1 MTLTRPRHLRGHLP
15 AGYKQYGNSVLGAP
29 LLYFPA
35 TLISENT
42 GLIIAGTHGDEN
54 AAMVTL
60 SCALRTL
67 ESAAR
72 HHHVVLAVNP
82 DGCQLGLRAN
92 ANGVDLNRNFA
103 SSNWQNGETVY
114 RWNSEAEERD
124 VLLSTGHSPASE
136 PETQALCQLIDD
148 LQPAWIVSFHDPLG
162 CIEDAHQ
169 SQLGKWLAQSFQLPL
184 TGHIGYE
191 TPGSFG
197 SWCAERSLHC
207 ITAEF
212 PPISADEASE
222 RYLDAMTQLLHWT
235 VD

>member
-1 MTLTRPRHLRGHLP
+1 MTLTRPRHQRGHLP
-15 AGYKQYGNSVLGAP
+15 AGCKQYGSSVLGAP

-35 TLISENT
+35 TRTSSET

-67 ESAAR
+67 EPNAR
-72 HHHVVLAVNP
+72 HHHIVLAVNP

-103 SSNWQNGETVY
+103 SSNWQTGDTVY
-114 RWNSEAEERD
+114 RWNSQADERD
-124 VLLSTGHSPASE
+124 VVLSTGHSPASE
-136 PETQALCQLIDD
+136 PETQALCQLIDQ

-162 CIEDAHQ
+162 CIEDAQQ
-169 SQLGKWLAQSFQLPL
+169 SELGQWLAQSFQLPL
-184 TGHIGYE
+184 VGHVGYE

-197 SWCAERSLHC
+197 SWCTERSLHC

-222 RYLDAMTQLLHWT
+222 RYLDAMTQLLHWSA
-235 VD
+235 D

>member
-1 MTLTRPRHLRGHLP
+1 MTLNRPRHQRGQLP
-15 AGYKQYGNSVLGAP
+15 EGYQQYGRSVLGAP

-35 TLISENT
+35 TAPQPAS

-67 ESAAR
+67 AMEVR
-72 HHHVVLAVNP
+72 QHHVVLAVNP

-103 SSNWQNGETVY
+103 STNWQPGETVY
-114 RWNSEAEERD
+114 RWNSQATERD
-124 VLLSTGHSPASE
+124 VILSTGHSPASE
-136 PETQALCQLIDD
+136 PETQALCQLIET

-162 CIEDAHQ
+162 CIEDAQ
-169 SQLGKWLAQSFQLPL
+169 RSALGTWLAENFQLPL
-184 TGHIGYE
+184 VSHVGYA

-197 SWCAERSLHC
+197 SWCSERNMPC

-222 RYLDAMTQLLHWT
+222 RYLDAMIGLLHWQAS
-235 VD
+235 